1 VVAFA
6 TPKFCASRACGPVVD
21 VVDDARRE
29 FANRGVRFIH
39 VEVYTDN
46 DPNKGVNRWM
56 REWNLQTEPWVFVVD
71 ADGKIV
77 AKFEGSAS
85 ADELRAAIEPV
96 AAPA

>member
-1 VVAFA
+1 
-6 TPKFCASRACGPVVD
+6 VVD
-21 VVDDARRE
+21 EARKE
-29 FANRGVRFIH
+29 FAARGVRFIH

-46 DPNKGVNRWM
+46 DPDKGVNPWM

-71 ADGKIV
+71 ADGKIA